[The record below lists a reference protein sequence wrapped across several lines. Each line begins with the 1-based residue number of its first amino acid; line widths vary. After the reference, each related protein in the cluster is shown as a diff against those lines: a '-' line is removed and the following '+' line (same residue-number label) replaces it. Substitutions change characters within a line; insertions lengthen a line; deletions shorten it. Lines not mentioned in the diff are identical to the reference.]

1 MIPKVVYQSWYT
13 KTFHPAVQEKLD
25 AMKALNPEYAFV
37 LSNDEE
43 MDAFVNREFPGE
55 IADCYNRL
63 NIIVA
68 KVDFWRYLILY
79 KYGGIYLDIDSDIRK
94 PLRELIRDEDEAIL
108 SAEQNDFKFV
118 QWALMFS
125 KGHPIL
131 KKTIDFIVENI
142 SKNLFPNDICKM
154 TGPIVF
160 TKAILYTHYEVFGEI
175 LDTRGLGPDYD
186 KSFMKDG
193 VSYRLFGIDYKPFL
207 EFKYEE
213 AYFLYIAKP
222 HWHSEQVEKD
232 LLKKIE

>member
-13 KTFHPAVQEKLD
+13 KTFHPAVQEKLEK
-25 AMKALNPEYAFV
+25 MKAMNPDYEFRLYTD
-37 LSNDEE
+37 DEIDE
-43 MDAFVNREFPGE
+43 FVNTEFPGE

-79 KYGGIYLDIDSDIRK
+79 KYGGVYLDIDSEILK
-94 PLRELIRDEDEAIL
+94 PLHELIHEDDSAIL
-108 SAEQNDFKFV
+108 SAEQNEFKFV
-118 QWALMFS
+118 QWALIFS

-131 KKTIDFIVENI
+131 KRTIDFIVENI

-160 TKAILYTHYEVFGEI
+160 TKGILYTHYELFGEI
-175 LDTRGLGPDYD
+175 LDNRTFDKNYD
-186 KSFMKDG
+186 KTFTKDG
-193 VSYRLFGIDYKPFL
+193 ISYRVFGIDYKPFF

-213 AYFLYIAKP
+213 SYFLYIAKP
-222 HWHSEQVEKD
+222 HWHFDQAEKD
-232 LLKKIE
+232 LLKN